1 MIEVNAIDTVPGEAE
16 VLRLLTSYLANRLF
30 TPRQRKSMQIFVD
43 LTHEAVRVPVSRDMF
58 VPRKAG
64 LRTIAPASFEMTVS
78 TVAGIR
84 DAGQVIAHEMVHI
97 SQVMNDRLAFSRGAR
112 KINRQKVKVELARW
126 MGGKTVI
133 IDQLEWHHRP
143 WEIEACRWQGELVDE
158 FLALA
163 NGQQPVQQEK
173 KASKKHL
180 ALYVA
185 ALPVPQ
191 MVRSNAEP
199 HLELSS
205 APPVVTTLDRTQPAQ
220 IAASTEAANTV
231 DPAVNGAAR
240 IADNAASIDSLL
252 AAPDIAA
259 VQGASDDPVTS
270 GSEEGVISMA
280 TLEAVFGTA
289 DAIPA
294 DAAPADAAPADA
306 SSGDQQDLG
315 AKDTDLPL
323 MSDVPLADMPISAPQ
338 VNGVDAE
345 HDMNDA
351 VGADAMPCADH
362 IADTSDMNGADM
374 NGADMNGADM
384 NGTDMNGSD
393 MNGYHADSPILAP
406 DGVLQVVVPGLQA
419 PRVLH
424 PDALA
429 AKRHELGQRGLLIG
443 LS

>member
-16 VLRLLTSYLANRLF
+16 ILRLLTSYLANRLF

-43 LTHEAVRVPVSRDMF
+43 LTREAVRVPVSRDMF

-78 TVAGIR
+78 TAAGIR

-126 MGGKTVI
+126 MGGKAVI

-143 WEIEACRWQGELVDE
+143 WEIEACHWQGELVDE

-191 MVRSNAEP
+191 MVRNDAEP
-199 HLELSS
+199 HLELSP
-205 APPVVTTLDRTQPAQ
+205 APPVVTTPDRTQPAQ
-220 IAASTEAANTV
+220 IAASADAANTV

-252 AAPDIAA
+252 AVPLAAPDIAA
-259 VQGASDDPVTS
+259 IQGASEEPVTS

-294 DAAPADAAPADA
+294 DAGPADAGPGDA
-306 SSGDQQDLG
+306 SSDDQQDLS
-315 AKDTDLPL
+315 AMHSDLPL
-323 MSDVPLADMPISAPQ
+323 MSDVPMADMPISAPQ
-338 VNGVDAE
+338 VNG
-345 HDMNDA
+345 
-351 VGADAMPCADH
+351 ADAMPCAVH
-362 IADTSDMNGADM
+362 RTDTSDMNGADM
-374 NGADMNGADM
+374 NGSEQDR
-384 NGTDMNGSD
+384 SEQ
-393 MNGYHADSPILAP
+393 NGYHADSPILAP
-406 DGVLQVVVPGLQA
+406 DGVLQVVVPGLPA